1 MTNSQPNSTIIKKNV
16 GKGLLNSIN
25 GKLIV
30 TYLALA
36 LVPLII
42 SGVIASWLSQQSL
55 QEATY
60 TQLEEASLLQSYTL
74 EQWINARIDNMVTL
88 AGTARVKTMDP
99 QQASGAVN
107 QYFEQWGVFESL
119 IITGMDGKS
128 IASYDGKSYDL
139 SEREYLP
146 QIIKNGE
153 SIISDPVISKAT
165 GNVVFVVG
173 SPILVDGQIQGA
185 VIGTVATTNFL
196 KLMELAQ
203 IGATGEAY
211 LINKE
216 GYFITPSRFSDEL
229 LKAGV
234 VKEHVELELKI
245 ETFGA
250 KEVLAGNSGVSE
262 YANYRGNEVIG
273 AYKSLPGTGWGLL
286 VEQTAKEAF
295 AASTTIRNIIIGLTA
310 GASILIFVL
319 ALLIANGISKPI
331 KTMSNVAASLAIGN
345 VDQDVKYQSKD
356 EIGELATS
364 FRQMI
369 DYQREMASAA
379 EMLAN
384 SDLTAQVNPLSE
396 QDRLGNAFANMI
408 ASLRDAISRVADSA
422 ESVNLASS
430 QLAAAANQAGQA
442 TNQIATTVQQVAKGT
457 TQQSESVTRTASSV
471 EEMSRAIDGVA
482 KGAQEQSSA
491 ISKASNIT
499 SQISAA
505 IQQVASSSS
514 LVTKDSASTTEAAG
528 RGSKTVEETIQGMH
542 SIKEKVGF
550 SAQKVQEM
558 GQRSEQIGVIVETI
572 EDIASQ
578 TNLLALNAAIEAAR
592 AGEHGKGFAVVADE
606 VRKLAERSS
615 SATKEIGALIKGI
628 QATVADAVTAMEES
642 GREVESGVSRA
653 NEAGDAL
660 EAIMTA
666 AQAVL
671 SQAEESA
678 KAATQM
684 SSSSDELVASMDA
697 VSAVVEE
704 NTAATEQMAA
714 SSNEVTQAIENIA
727 SVSEENS
734 AAIEEVSA
742 SAEEMSAQVE
752 EVTASAQS
760 LAELAQALQEI
771 VNQFRLNQ
779 NEQKVEKLAQ
789 QKSDGTF
796 YGSDRPTFHPEPMV
810 ASVRGNGQGMKVKA

>member
-1 MTNSQPNSTIIKKNV
+1 MTNLQPQNLSLKLNT
-16 GKGLLNSIN
+16 GKGKLNSIN
-25 GKLIV
+25 TKLIL
-30 TYLALA
+30 TYLLLA
-36 LVPLII
+36 LIPLII
-42 SGVIASWLSQQSL
+42 SGVIAYIQSQKAL
-55 QEATY
+55 QEAEY
-60 TQLEEASLLQSYTL
+60 TKLEEVSQLQATNVT
-74 EQWINARIDNMVTL
+74 QWVNARVDNIKLL
-88 AGTARVKTMDP
+88 ANFEEIKSFDAQRVKQVLDKYK
-99 QQASGAVN
+99 N
-107 QYFEQWGVFESL
+107 EWGVFEDFAVA
-119 IITGMDGKS
+119 GMDGMTIYTS
-128 IASYDGKSYDL
+128 SGVTVDVT
-139 SEREYLP
+139 EREYFI
-146 QIIKNGE
+146 QTTKNGVDF
-153 SIISDPVISKAT
+153 IQDPSISKGT
-165 GNVVFVVG
+165 GNIVFYVA
-173 SPILVDGQIQGA
+173 SPIVIDNQIQGMIMGA
-185 VIGTVATTNFL
+185 VNTTYFAQ
-196 KLMELAQ
+196 ELADVYF
-203 IGATGEAY
+203 GETGEAY
-211 LINKE
+211 IVNKD
-216 GYFITPSRFSDEL
+216 GLFITPSRFTEDLIEEGL
-229 LKAGV
+229 IK
-234 VKEHVELELKI
+234 KHTELELQI
-245 ETFGA
+245 NTLGTQEA
-250 KEVLAGNSGVSE
+250 LSGNSGIAE
-262 YANYRGNEVIG
+262 YSNYRGKDVIG
-273 AYKSLPGTGWGLL
+273 AYQPITTTGWGLL
-286 VEQTAKEAF
+286 IEQNQSEAF
-295 AASTTIRNIIIGLTA
+295 AAANNIRNVIIGMVV
-310 GASILIFVL
+310 GASVLILIL
-319 ALLIANGISKPI
+319 ALFIANSISKPI
-331 KTMSNVAASLAIGN
+331 KKMSHLASEMALGKIN
-345 VDQDVKYQSKD
+345 QDVAYQSKD
-356 EIGELATS
+356 EIGELANS

-369 DYQREMASAA
+369 DYQKDMASAA

-384 SDLTAQVNPLSE
+384 NDLTAQVNPLSE
-396 QDRLGNAFANMI
+396 EDRLGNAFADMI
-408 ASLRDAISRVADSA
+408 AALRTAISRVADSA
-422 ESVNLASS
+422 ESVNQASS

-499 SQISAA
+499 SQISNT

-514 LVTKDSASTTEAAG
+514 QVTKDSASTTEAAG
-528 RGSKTVEETIQGMH
+528 RGSKTVEETIQGMK
-542 SIKEKVGF
+542 SIKEKVDF

-628 QATVADAVTAMEES
+628 QATVSDAVTAMQES
-642 GREVESGVSRA
+642 AQEVESGVSRA

-660 EAIMTA
+660 AAIMTA

-678 KAATQM
+678 KAATNM
-684 SSSSDELVASMDA
+684 SKASDELVASMDA

-714 SSNEVTQAIENIA
+714 SSNEVTQSIENIA

-760 LAELAQALQEI
+760 LAELAGALQEV
-771 VNQFRLNQ
+771 VNQFQLNQ
-779 NEQKVEKLAQ
+779 DEQTAEKTVQ
-789 QKSDGTF
+789 QRSGGTF
-796 YGSDRPTFHPEPMV
+796 YSSNRPTFKPEPMI
-810 ASVRGNGQGMKVKA
+810 AGVRSNGHGEKIKA

>member
-1 MTNSQPNSTIIKKNV
+1 MVKFQLQNSSLDVNT
-16 GKGLLNSIN
+16 GKRKLNSIN
-25 GKLIV
+25 TKLIL
-30 TYLALA
+30 TYLLLA
-36 LVPLII
+36 IIPLII
-42 SGVIASWLSQQSL
+42 SGVIAFIQSKNAL
-55 QEATY
+55 QDATY
-60 TQLEEASLLQSYTL
+60 SQLEEVSLLQATNVS
-74 EQWINARIDNMVTL
+74 EWINARVDNIKLLSQFEEIKSLDVQRFVPILEKYKNEWGAFEDFAIAGLDGMTIYTSSGVTVDVSER
-88 AGTARVKTMDP
+88 A
-99 QQASGAVN
+99 
-107 QYFEQWGVFESL
+107 YFIQ
-119 IITGMDGKS
+119 TTKNGMDF
-128 IASYDGKSYDL
+128 I
-139 SEREYLP
+139 
-146 QIIKNGE
+146 Q
-153 SIISDPVISKAT
+153 DPAISKAT
-165 GNVVFVVG
+165 GNVVFYVA
-173 SPILVDGQIQGA
+173 SPIYKDNQIVGMIMGA
-185 VIGTVATTNFL
+185 VNTTYFAQQ
-196 KLMELAQ
+196 LANVYF
-203 IGATGEAY
+203 GETGEAY
-211 LINKE
+211 LVNKE
-216 GYFITPSRFSDEL
+216 GLFITPSRFTETL
-229 LKAGV
+229 IEEGLI
-234 VKEHVELELKI
+234 KEHTELELQI
-245 ETFGA
+245 DTLGA
-250 KEVLAGNSGVSE
+250 KEALSGKSGIAE

-273 AYKSLPGTGWGLL
+273 AYQPITSTGWGLL
-286 VEQTAKEAF
+286 IEQNQSEAF
-295 AASTTIRNIIIGLTA
+295 AAANNIRNVTIGMIV
-310 GASILIFVL
+310 GASIIIFIL
-319 ALLIANGISKPI
+319 ALLIANSISKPI
-331 KTMSNVAASLAIGN
+331 KNIADIASLLAIGN
-345 VDQDVKYQSKD
+345 INQDVTYHSKD
-356 EIGELATS
+356 EIGELANS

-369 DYQREMASAA
+369 DYQKEMATAA

-384 SDLTAQVNPLSE
+384 NDLTAQVKPLSDE
-396 QDRLGNAFANMI
+396 DRLGNAFANMI
-408 ASLRDAISRVADSA
+408 AALRNAISRVAESA
-422 ESVNLASS
+422 DSVNRASS
-430 QLAAAANQAGQA
+430 QLAAAANQAGMA

-499 SQISAA
+499 SQISMT
-505 IQQVASSSS
+505 IQQVATSSSQ
-514 LVTKDSASTTEAAG
+514 VTQDSASTTEAAS
-528 RGSKTVEETIQGMH
+528 RGSKTVEETIHGMQ

-615 SATKEIGALIKGI
+615 SATKEIGNLIKGI
-628 QATVADAVTAMEES
+628 QATVADAVTAMQES
-642 GREVESGVSRA
+642 AQEVESGVSRA

-660 EAIMTA
+660 AAIMTA

-678 KAATQM
+678 RAATNM
-684 SSSSDELVASMDA
+684 SRASDELVASMDA

-760 LAELAQALQEI
+760 LAELANALEEV
-771 VNQFRLNQ
+771 VNQF
-779 NEQKVEKLAQ
+779 KLSQEASTSDTPDYK
-789 QKSDGTF
+789 KSDGVF
-796 YGSDRPTFHPEPMV
+796 SNYDRPIYRPEPLV
-810 ASVRGNGQGMKVKA
+810 SSKHGNGYSVKVGV